1 MNSRFAPQAAAEP
14 VSLAPSGSAAIVTP
28 SYVQDF
34 ERCRLLCETMDRFVT
49 GARMHYLLVEH
60 SDVKQFRAL
69 ETANRVVVDER
80 DLLPSWLYSLRD
92 PLSRFRRRI
101 WLSARTLPLYGWH
114 VQQLRR
120 IAIATHAEEEVLVY
134 CDSDVAFLKPFDCG
148 AFRSDGLVRLFR
160 RDHAIEQ
167 DNLVNQAKWSR
178 TAGALLGI
186 DAPAVSAHDY
196 IATLIAWRRQT
207 VTDMCRHIEHEMG
220 SHWVAALGAKRNFSE
235 CMLYGRYVDEVL
247 GAKGHFHGGEEFCRV
262 QWYGTPMSDAEFNA
276 FLDEVEPEQVAI
288 GMQSFIGTDVDRMR
302 RLLNSR

>member
-1 MNSRFAPQAAAEP
+1 MGAALVTASYAP
-14 VSLAPSGSAAIVTP
+14 
-28 SYVQDF
+28 DF
-34 ERCRLLCETMDRFVT
+34 ERCRLLCETVDRFVT
-49 GARMHYLLVEH
+49 GVSKHYLLVEH
-60 SDVKQFRAL
+60 SDVGKFRAL
-69 ETANRVVVDER
+69 ESVHRVVVDER
-80 DLLPSWLYSLRD
+80 DLLPSWLHSLRD
-92 PLSRFRRRI
+92 PISRFRRRI

-120 IAIATHAEEEVLVY
+120 IAIAAHATEDILVY

-148 AFRSDGLVRLFR
+148 AFRSNGRVRLFR
-160 RDHAIEQ
+160 RDHAIAQ

-186 DAPAVSAHDY
+186 DAPAVSPHDY
-196 IATLIAWRRQT
+196 IATLIAWRRQS
-207 VTDMCRHIEHEMG
+207 VTDMCRHIERETG
-220 SHWVAALGAKRNFSE
+220 RHWVAALGAKRKFSE

-247 GAKGHFHGGEEFCRV
+247 RGKGHFHAGEEFCRV

-276 FLDEVEPEQVAI
+276 FLDTVEPEQVAI